1 MLDNQ
6 MNNVVADI
14 HLRNSFLTVGE
25 SMYLKDWLNHLPEK
39 LSIQKLLLN
48 DLKVDWK
55 RKTNKPVCCNITS
68 MCQYSVKKA
77 DNLSNIE
84 LESWWHNINTEKS
97 VRDYQ
102 DACNPMRDRRP
113 AVAMKSTW
121 ANGDTWCLNKTFA
134 YPSPLLPETR
144 KFPLTEIMLRLDMCD
159 WTSLYICIL

>member
-1 MLDNQ
+1 MLLQTYIAETCFWQLPSPCIWKIDWTISQ
-6 MNNVVADI
+6 
-14 HLRNSFLTVGE
+14 RNCQSRSCFWMIWKLT
-25 SMYLKDWLNHLPEK
+25 EK
-39 LSIQKLLLN
+39 EK
-48 DLKVDWK
+48 KK
-55 RKTNKPVCCNITS
+55 KPVCCNITS

-77 DNLSNIE
+77 DKLSNIE
-84 LESWWHNINTEKS
+84 LELWWHNINTEKS

-102 DACNPMRDRRP
+102 VACNPMRDRRP